1 MPFAK
6 IIYFK
11 GKTKDETYLKRNETY
26 VEAMRRETY
35 VSLQANERLKNKNV
49 HNSFII
55 NYIKKRMRSFK
66 AKTTAFCIGLCL
78 LGAATAERAQAAPER
93 VSAVEQTKLATGRV
107 SDSQSP
113 LIGATVMEKGT
124 SNGTITDMDGKFT
137 LNVRSGATLV
147 ISYVGYVTQEI
158 KAGTDMR
165 ITLSED
171 GHSVNEVI
179 VIGYGTQRREAV
191 TGSVANVSGEKLNQF
206 AATNAAQ
213 ALQGRVAGVLMT
225 QTSSKPGEE
234 MQIRIRGQRSL
245 TASNDPLIVL
255 DGIPFMGQL
264 SDINP
269 ADIKS
274 MDILKDASATA
285 IYGSRGANGV
295 ILITTEKGSMGTPA
309 KVSYNGY
316 VSFKKIFSKYPMM
329 DGPTFSKFR
338 KAAGLYQNSLDEDDN
353 TNTDWQ
359 DLYYQTGVSHNHD
372 VSVSGGTNGGSY
384 SFGAG
389 YYHDESV
396 VPTEGYDRVSVRGN
410 FDQMVGKWFRF
421 GLSTNNSYR
430 KSQGVND
437 MYGVLSKSPLASPY
451 DENGNL
457 KRYISLPADDQTV
470 VTKET
475 VKRDK
480 DVWLNENKGIGTYNT
495 LFGEVKCPWVEGL
508 SYRINIGLNF
518 RSSKGGNFTGTGV
531 NNKDANAVNGAG
543 ISENQTRNWTVENL
557 VTFDR
562 TFAEKH
568 NLNVVG
574 MYSAEQTTYESTGA
588 SAQGIPADFFQYYAL
603 DKATGQLNVNNYN
616 YWQSGLMSWMGRV
629 MYSYDNKYMLSVAL
643 RSDASSRLAKGHQW
657 HTYPAVSAGWNIA
670 RESFMENLTWIDNL
684 KLRVGYGETSNQSV
698 NPYSTLGGLA
708 VRNYNFGST
717 YKAGYYVNALP
728 NPELGWEY
736 SKTWNFGLDF
746 SLLSGRLFGSFE
758 YYIQKTKD
766 ILLDVTMPSTS
777 GVNSYTG
784 NIGNTE
790 NKGFELTLNG
800 IIIDNKDGWKWEA
813 GINLYANRNKLTKL
827 TGADVVKPDGT
838 KEPERD
844 EANRW
849 FVGHPIDV
857 IFDYEYEGL
866 WNESDLKTGPDGKT
880 NLDILEPGGNLG
892 MIKVKYTG
900 DYDANGMPVRAIGAD
915 DRQIMSMEPDLIG
928 GFNTTVGYKSFDL
941 TMIGAFQIGGKLIS
955 AIHSSN
961 GYLNMLTGRRGQ
973 LDVDYWTPEN
983 TGAKYPKPG
992 GIQSGDNPKY
1002 GSTLGYF
1009 DAGYLKVRAITL
1021 GYNFDNLKAV
1031 KDFGITRLRLYAT
1044 VQNPFVLFSPFNNES
1059 GLDPETNSWA
1069 TQNTAVAVEGYNGK
1083 HRMPIV
1089 GYNTPATRNFLFG
1102 INLTF

>member
-1 MPFAK
+1 MYANLR
-6 IIYFK
+6 
-11 GKTKDETYLKRNETY
+11 KTI
-26 VEAMRRETY
+26 
-35 VSLQANERLKNKNV
+35 
-49 HNSFII
+49 SFV
-55 NYIKKRMRSFK
+55 
-66 AKTTAFCIGLCL
+66 GLCS
-78 LGAATAERAQAAPER
+78 LGLFFTPQVAAATPDAESVNAVQQAKK
-93 VSAVEQTKLATGRV
+93 VTGRV
-107 SDSQSP
+107 SDKEGT

-124 SNGTITDMDGKFT
+124 TNGVVTDFDGNFSI
-137 LNVRSGATLV
+137 NVQPGATLV

-158 KAGTDMR
+158 RVGNQSNLNILLEAEGGN
-165 ITLSED
+165 L
-171 GHSVNEVI
+171 NEVV

-191 TGSVANVSGEKLNQF
+191 TGSVANVNGEKLNQI

-245 TASNDPLIVL
+245 SASNDPLIVL

-295 ILITTEKGSMGTPA
+295 IIITTAKGYQGAPA

-316 VSFKKIFSKYPMM
+316 VSFKKVFHKYPMM

-338 KAAGLYQNSLDEDDN
+338 KYAGLYQNSLDESDD

-359 DLYYQTGVSHNHD
+359 DLYYQTGVSHSHD
-372 VSVSGGTNGGSY
+372 VSVTGGTNGGSY

-396 VPTEGYDRVSVRGN
+396 VPTEGYDRISVRGN

-430 KSQGVND
+430 KNQGVND

-451 DENGNL
+451 DEDGNL
-457 KRYISLPADDQTV
+457 KRYISLPADDQSV

-475 VKRDK
+475 VERDK
-480 DVWLNENKGIGTYNT
+480 DVWLNENKGIGSYNT
-495 LFGEVKCPWVEGL
+495 LFGELKCPWVEGL
-508 SYRINIGLNF
+508 SYRINIGLNY

-531 NNKDANAVNGAG
+531 NNKDENAINGG
-543 ISENQTRNWTVENL
+543 SISENQTYNWAVENL
-557 VTFDR
+557 VTYDR
-562 TFAEKH
+562 IFAEKH
-568 NLNVVG
+568 NLNLVG
-574 MYSAEQTTYESTGA
+574 MYSAEQTTYEATGA
-588 SAQGIPADFFQYYAL
+588 SAQGIPADYFQYYAL
-603 DKATGQLNVNNYN
+603 DKATGQANLTGYN
-616 YWQSGLMSWMGRV
+616 YWQSGLISWMGRA
-629 MYSYDNKYMLSVAL
+629 MYSYDNKYMASVAV

-657 HTYPAVSAGWNIA
+657 HTYPAVSAGWNIS
-670 RESFMENLTWIDNL
+670 RESFMEPITWVDNL
-684 KLRVGYGETSNQSV
+684 KLRVGYGETSNQSI

-717 YKAGYYVNALP
+717 YNAGYYVNALP
-728 NPELGWEY
+728 NPELGWEF
-736 SKTWNFGLDF
+736 SKTWNFGIDF
-746 SLLSGRLFGSFE
+746 SLFRGRLNGSFE
-758 YYIQKTKD
+758 YYTQKTND
-766 ILLDVTMPSTS
+766 ILLDVSLPSTS
-777 GVNSYTG
+777 GVSSYTG

-790 NKGFELTLNG
+790 NKGFEFTLNG
-800 IIIDNKDGWKWEA
+800 VIIDNKNGWNWEA

-827 TGADVVKPDGT
+827 TGALDEDGKPA
-838 KEPERD
+838 PD
-844 EANRW
+844 EGNRW
-849 FVGHPIDV
+849 FPGHPIDV
-857 IFDYEYEGL
+857 IYDYEYVGL
-866 WNESDLKTGPDGKT
+866 WQKGEEAAMN
-880 NLDILEPGGNLG
+880 ILEPGGNVG

-900 DYDANGMPVRAIGAD
+900 DYDENGLPTRQIGAD

-928 GFNTTVGYKSFDL
+928 GFNTTVGYKNFDL
-941 TMIGAFQIGGKLIS
+941 TVIGAFQVGGKLIS

-973 LDVDYWTPEN
+973 LDVDYWTEDN

-1009 DAGYLKVRAITL
+1009 DAGYLKVRTITL
-1021 GYNFDNLKAV
+1021 GYNFDKLSVIKN
-1031 KDFGITRLRLYAT
+1031 FGISRLRLYAT
-1044 VQNPFVLFSPFNNES
+1044 IQNPFVLFSPFNNEC
-1059 GLDPETNSWA
+1059 GLDPETNSYA
-1069 TQNTAVAVEGYNGK
+1069 TQNTAVGIDGYTGK

-1102 INLTF
+1102 VNVTF

>member
-1 MPFAK
+1 MMLVMFCLLPLGAWAQGVV
-6 IIYFK
+6 K
-11 GKTKDETYLKRNETY
+11 GTVNDETGEP
-26 VEAMRRETY
+26 V
-35 VSLQANERLKNKNV
+35 
-49 HNSFII
+49 
-55 NYIKKRMRSFK
+55 
-66 AKTTAFCIGLCL
+66 
-78 LGAATAERAQAAPER
+78 
-93 VSAVEQTKLATGRV
+93 
-107 SDSQSP
+107 
-113 LIGATVMEKGT
+113 IGASVRVIGT
-124 SNGTITDMDGKFT
+124 KTGGVTDINGQF
-137 LNVRSGATLV
+137 NVTADRNAQLEV
-147 ISYVGYVTQEI
+147 SYVGFVSQRVAVNGRQNINIVLREDNT
-158 KAGTDMR
+158 
-165 ITLSED
+165 TLND
-171 GHSVNEVI
+171 VV

-191 TGSVANVSGEKLNQF
+191 TGSVANIGGERLNQI
-206 AATNAAQ
+206 AASNAAQ

-269 ADIKS
+269 TDIKS

-295 ILITTEKGSMGTPA
+295 ILITTEKGAMGTPA
-309 KVSYNGY
+309 KVSYSGY
-316 VSFKKIFSKYPMM
+316 LSIKSIFKKYPMM

-338 KAAGLYQNSLDEDDN
+338 QAAGLYQNSLDESDD

-359 DLYYQTGVSHNHD
+359 DLYYRTGVSHNHD

-389 YYHDESV
+389 YFHDESV
-396 VPTEGYDRVSVRGN
+396 VPSEGYDRLNVRAN

-421 GLSTNNSYR
+421 GLTSNTSYR
-430 KSQGVND
+430 KTQGVND

-457 KRYISLPADDQTV
+457 KRYVSLPADDQAV

-475 VKRDK
+475 VERDE
-480 DVWLNENKGIGTYNT
+480 DVWLNENKGIGTFNT

-518 RSSKGGNFTGTGV
+518 RNSKNGSFTGTGV
-531 NNKDANAVNGAG
+531 NNKDANAINGGSVA
-543 ISENQTRNWTVENL
+543 ENQTYNWTVENL
-557 VTFDR
+557 ITFDR

-568 NLNVVG
+568 NVNVVG

-588 SAQGIPADFFQYYAL
+588 NAQGIPADFFQYYAL
-603 DKATGQLNVNNYN
+603 DKATGQSNLTNYS

-629 MYSYDNKYMLSVAL
+629 MYSYDSKYMLSVAL

-670 RESFMENLTWIDNL
+670 RESFMEDYKWIDNL
-684 KLRVGYGETSNQSV
+684 KLRVGFGETSNQSI

-746 SLLSGRLFGSFE
+746 SFFNGRLSGSFE

-777 GVNSYTG
+777 GVSSYTG

-800 IIIDNKDGWKWEA
+800 IILDNKNGWTWDA
-813 GINLYANRNKLTKL
+813 GINLYLNRNKLTKL
-827 TGADVVKPDGT
+827 TGADTADG
-838 KEPERD
+838 KPERD

-857 IFDYEYEGL
+857 IYDYEYDGL
-866 WNESDLKTGPDGKT
+866 WNESDVYEVTLADGTKTT
-880 NLDILEPGGNLG
+880 NFAILEPGGNLG
-892 MIKVKYTG
+892 MIKVKYN
-900 DYDANGMPVRAIGAD
+900 DDVLDANGVPTRQIGAD
-915 DRQIMSMEPDLIG
+915 DRRIMSMEPDLIG
-928 GFNTTVGYKSFDL
+928 GFNTSVGYKNFDL
-941 TMIGAFQIGGKLIS
+941 TVIGAFQIGGKLIS

-1009 DAGYLKVRAITL
+1009 NAGYLKIRTITL
-1021 GYNFDNLKAV
+1021 GYNFDKLKAV
-1031 KDFGITRLRLYAT
+1031 KDFGISRLRLYASI
-1044 VQNPFVLFSPFNNES
+1044 QNPFVLFSPFNNES

-1069 TQNTAVAVEGYNGK
+1069 NQNTAVAVDGYTGK

-1089 GYNTPATRNFLFG
+1089 GYNTPATRNFIFG
-1102 INLTF
+1102 LNVTF

>member
-1 MPFAK
+1 
-6 IIYFK
+6 
-11 GKTKDETYLKRNETY
+11 
-26 VEAMRRETY
+26 
-35 VSLQANERLKNKNV
+35 
-49 HNSFII
+49 
-55 NYIKKRMRSFK
+55 
-66 AKTTAFCIGLCL
+66 
-78 LGAATAERAQAAPER
+78 
-93 VSAVEQTKLATGRV
+93 
-107 SDSQSP
+107 
-113 LIGATVMEKGT
+113 MEKGT
-124 SNGTITDMDGKFT
+124 SNGTVTDINGNFSLSVK
-137 LNVRSGATLV
+137 SGATLV
-147 ISYVGYVTQEI
+147 ISYVGYVTQEV
-158 KAGTDMR
+158 KADANLN
-165 ITLSED
+165 ITLAED
-171 GHSVNEVI
+171 GHSVNEVV

-191 TGSVANVSGEKLNQF
+191 TGSVANVNGEKLNQI

-225 QTSSKPGEE
+225 QTSTQPGAE

-245 TASNDPLIVL
+245 SASNDPLIVL

-269 ADIKS
+269 TDIKS

-295 ILITTEKGSMGTPA
+295 IIITTAKGSQGTPA
-309 KVSYNGY
+309 RVTYNGY
-316 VSFKKIFSKYPMM
+316 VSFKKVFHKYPMM

-338 KAAGLYQNSLDEDDN
+338 KYAGLYQNSLDESDD

-372 VSVSGGTNGGSY
+372 MSVTGGTNGGSY

-389 YYHDESV
+389 YYHDESP
-396 VPTEGYDRVSVRGN
+396 VPTQAYDRISVRGN

-430 KSQGVND
+430 KTQGVND

-457 KRYISLPADDQTV
+457 KRYVTLPADDQSV

-475 VKRDK
+475 VERDK
-480 DVWLNENKGIGTYNT
+480 DIWLNENKGIGSYNT
-495 LFGEVKCPWVEGL
+495 LFGEVKCPWVDGL

-531 NNKDANAVNGAG
+531 NNKDENAVNGGG
-543 ISENQTRNWTVENL
+543 ISENQTTNWVVENML
-557 VTFDR
+557 TYDR
-562 TFAEKH
+562 TFADVH

-588 SAQGIPADFFQYYAL
+588 SAQNIPADYFQYYAL
-603 DKATGQLNVNNYN
+603 DKAVGEVNLNNYN

-629 MYSYDNKYMLSVAL
+629 MYSYDNKYMASVAL

-657 HTYPAVSAGWNIA
+657 HTYPAISAGWNIS
-670 RESFMENLTWIDNL
+670 RESFMEPITWVDNL
-684 KLRVGYGETSNQSV
+684 KLRIGYGETSNQSI

-708 VRNYNFGST
+708 VRNYNFGDT

-736 SKTWNFGLDF
+736 SKTWNFGIDF
-746 SLLSGRLFGSFE
+746 SLLSGRLNGSFE
-758 YYIQKTKD
+758 YYIQKTND
-766 ILLDVTMPSTS
+766 ILLDVSLPSTS
-777 GVNSYTG
+777 GVSSFTG
-784 NIGNTE
+784 NIGKTQ
-790 NKGFELTLNG
+790 NKGWEFTLNG
-800 IIIDNKDGWKWEA
+800 IILDNKNGWNWEA
-813 GINLYANRNKLTKL
+813 GINLYQNRNKLVAL
-827 TGADVVKPDGT
+827 ASGED
-838 KEPERD
+838 RD
-844 EANRW
+844 EGNRW

-857 IFDYEYEGL
+857 IYDYEYEGL
-866 WNESDLKTGPDGKT
+866 WNESDVHEVTLADGTKTT
-880 NLDILEPGGNLG
+880 NFAILEPGGNLG

-900 DYDANGMPVRAIGAD
+900 DYDANGAPTRAIGAD

-928 GFNTTVGYKSFDL
+928 GFNTVVGYKGFDL
-941 TMIGAFQIGGKLIS
+941 TVIGAFQIGGKVIS

-973 LDVDYWTPEN
+973 LDVDYWTEDN

-1009 DAGYLKVRAITL
+1009 DASYLKIRAITL
-1021 GYNFDNLKAV
+1021 GYNFDRLKAV
-1031 KDFGITRLRLYAT
+1031 KDFGIKRLRLYAT
-1044 VQNPFVLFSPFNNES
+1044 IQNPFVLFSPFNNEC

-1069 TQNTAVAVEGYNGK
+1069 NQNTAVAYGEYSGK
-1083 HRMPIV
+1083 HRMPII
-1089 GYNTPATRNFLFG
+1089 GYNTPSTRNFLFG
-1102 INLTF
+1102 VNVTF

>member
-1 MPFAK
+1 M
-6 IIYFK
+6 
-11 GKTKDETYLKRNETY
+11 
-26 VEAMRRETY
+26 
-35 VSLQANERLKNKNV
+35 
-49 HNSFII
+49 
-55 NYIKKRMRSFK
+55 SFK
-66 AKTTAFCIGLCL
+66 AKKTALCVGLCF
-78 LGAATAERAQAAPER
+78 LGILSAQEA
-93 VSAVEQTKLATGRV
+93 SAVTESVTSVQQTKQATGQV
-107 SDSQSP
+107 SDSQGP

-124 SNGTITDMDGKFT
+124 SNGTVTDFNGNFS
-137 LNVRSGATLV
+137 LNVKPGATLV
-147 ISYVGYVTQEI
+147 ISYVGYESQEI
-158 KAGTDMR
+158 KAGDNLR
-165 ITLSED
+165 VELKED
-171 GHSVNEVI
+171 GHVVNEVV

-191 TGSVANVSGEKLNQF
+191 TGSVANIGGEKLNQI

-225 QTSSKPGEE
+225 QTSTKPGEE

-245 TASNDPLIVL
+245 SASNDPLIVL
-255 DGIPFMGQL
+255 DGIPFMGVL

-295 ILITTEKGSMGTPA
+295 IIITTTKGSQGAPA

-316 VSFKKIFSKYPMM
+316 VSFKKVFKKYPMM

-338 KAAGLYQNSLDEDDN
+338 QYAGLYQNSLDENDN

-372 VSVSGGTNGGSY
+372 VSVAGGTNGGSY

-410 FDQMVGKWFRF
+410 FDQMVGKYFRF

-430 KSQGVND
+430 KTQGVND

-457 KRYISLPADDQTV
+457 KRYISLPADDQSV

-475 VKRDK
+475 VERDK
-480 DVWLNENKGIGTYNT
+480 DVWLNENKGIGSYNT

-531 NNKDANAVNGAG
+531 NNKDANAVNGGG
-543 ISENQTRNWTVENL
+543 ISENQTRNWAVENL
-557 VTFDR
+557 LTYDHI
-562 TFAEKH
+562 FAEKH
-568 NLNVVG
+568 NVNVVA

-588 SAQGIPADFFQYYAL
+588 SAQDIPADYFQYYAL
-603 DKATGQLNVNNYN
+603 DKAVGQANLTGYN

-629 MYSYDNKYMLSVAL
+629 MYSYDNKYMISAAL

-657 HTYPAVSAGWNIA
+657 HTYPAVSAGWNIS
-670 RESFMENLTWIDNL
+670 REQFMENLTWIDNL
-684 KLRVGYGETSNQSV
+684 KLRVGYGETSNQSI

-746 SLLSGRLFGSFE
+746 SLFSGRLYGSFE
-758 YYIQKTKD
+758 YYTQKTND
-766 ILLDVTMPSTS
+766 ILLDVSLPSTS
-777 GVNSYTG
+777 GVSSYTG

-790 NKGFELTLNG
+790 NKGWELTLNG
-800 IIIDNKDGWKWEA
+800 IIIDNKNGWNWEA
-813 GINLYANRNKLTKL
+813 GINLYQNRNKLTKL
-827 TGADVVKPDGT
+827 TGALDENGNPVPDKG
-838 KEPERD
+838 
-844 EANRW
+844 NRW
-849 FVGHPIDV
+849 FIGYPIDV
-857 IFDYEYEGL
+857 IYDYKYIGL
-866 WNESDLKTGPDGKT
+866 WQAGEEAQMN
-880 NLDILEPGGNLG
+880 ILEPGGNVG
-892 MIKVKYTG
+892 MIKVAHDKAL
-900 DYDANGMPVRAIGAD
+900 DANGNPTRQIGED
-915 DRQIMSMEPDLIG
+915 DREVMSMEPDLIG
-928 GFNTTVGYKSFDL
+928 GFNTTVGYKGFDL
-941 TMIGAFQIGGKLIS
+941 TVIGAFQVGGKLIS
-955 AIHSSN
+955 AIHSAN

-973 LDVDYWTPEN
+973 LDVDYWTEQN

-1031 KDFGITRLRLYAT
+1031 KDFGISRLRLYAT
-1044 VQNPFVLFSPFNNES
+1044 IQNPFVLFSPFNNES
-1059 GLDPETNSWA
+1059 GLDPETNSYA
-1069 TQNTAVAVEGYNGK
+1069 NQNTAVGIDGYTGK

-1089 GYNTPATRNFLFG
+1089 GYNTPSTRNFIFG
-1102 INLTF
+1102 LNVTF

>member
-1 MPFAK
+1 MRT
-6 IIYFK
+6 FK
-11 GKTKDETYLKRNETY
+11 SLEKPLVLLFLLCLFPLGALAQSVVKGTVKDEVGEPVIAAAIRVIGTQTGCVTDVNGQFSIETQRNAQLE
-26 VEAMRRETY
+26 
-35 VSLQANERLKNKNV
+35 VS
-49 HNSFII
+49 
-55 NYIKKRMRSFK
+55 
-66 AKTTAFCIGLCL
+66 CI
-78 LGAATAERAQAAPER
+78 
-93 VSAVEQTKLATGRV
+93 
-107 SDSQSP
+107 
-113 LIGATVMEKGT
+113 
-124 SNGTITDMDGKFT
+124 
-137 LNVRSGATLV
+137 
-147 ISYVGYVTQEI
+147 GYVTQRVNVQGRQNI
-158 KAGTDMR
+158 I
-165 ITLSED
+165 ITLVED
-171 GHSVNEVI
+171 NTTLNDVV

-191 TGSVANVSGEKLNQF
+191 TGSVVNVGGEQLNQI

-225 QTSSKPGEE
+225 QTSSKPGAE

-245 TASNDPLIVL
+245 SASNDPLIVL

-269 ADIKS
+269 TDIKS

-295 ILITTEKGSMGTPA
+295 IIITTEKGAMGTPA
-309 KVSYNGY
+309 KVTYNGY
-316 VSFKKIFSKYPMM
+316 VSFKKVFHKYPMM

-338 KAAGLYQNSLDEDDN
+338 QYANLYKNSEDESDD

-359 DLYYQTGVSHNHD
+359 DLYYQTGVGHSHD
-372 VSVSGGTNGGSY
+372 VSVAGGTNGGSY

-410 FDQMVGKWFRF
+410 FDQKVGKWFRF
-421 GLSTNNSYR
+421 GLTTNNSYR
-430 KSQGVND
+430 MTEGVNNI
-437 MYGVLSKSPLASPY
+437 YGVLSMTPLASPY
-451 DENGNL
+451 DKDGNL
-457 KRYISLPADDQTV
+457 KRYVALPADDQAV
-470 VTKET
+470 ITKET

-480 DVWLNENKGIGTYNT
+480 NVWLNENKGIGSYNT
-495 LFGEVKCPWVEGL
+495 FFGEVTCPWVEGL
-508 SYRINIGLNF
+508 SYRINVGLNF

-531 NNKDANAVNGAG
+531 NNKDPNAVNGGG

-557 VTFDR
+557 INFDR
-562 TFAEKH
+562 TFADVH
-568 NLNVVG
+568 NINVVG

-588 SAQGIPADFFQYYAL
+588 SAQNIPADYFQYYAL
-603 DKATGQLNVNNYN
+603 DKATGQSNLNNYN

-629 MYSYDNKYMLSVAL
+629 MYSYDNKYMLSLAL

-657 HTYPAVSAGWNIA
+657 HTYPAISAGWNIA

-684 KLRVGYGETSNQSV
+684 KLRIGYGETSNQSI

-708 VRNYNFGST
+708 VRNYNFGNGT
-717 YKAGYYVNALP
+717 NYKAGYYVNALP
-728 NPELGWEY
+728 NPELGWEF

-746 SLLSGRLFGSFE
+746 SFFNGRLSGSIE
-758 YYIQKTKD
+758 YYTQKTND
-766 ILLDVTMPSTS
+766 ILLDVSMPSTS
-777 GVNSYTG
+777 GVSSYTG

-790 NKGFELTLNG
+790 NKGFEFTLNG
-800 IIIDNKDGWKWEA
+800 IIIDNKNGWHWDA

-827 TGADVVKPDGT
+827 TGALDENGKPA
-838 KEPERD
+838 PD

-857 IFDYEYEGL
+857 IYDYEYDGL
-866 WNESDLKTGPDGKT
+866 WNAEDVYEVTDKDGNKTT
-880 NLDILEPGGNLG
+880 NFAILEPGGNLG
-892 MIKVKYTG
+892 MIKVKYN
-900 DYDANGMPVRAIGAD
+900 DDVLDENGVPTREIGAK
-915 DRQIMSMEPDLIG
+915 DRRIMSMEPKLLG
-928 GFNTTVGYKSFDL
+928 GFHTTVGYKGFDL

-973 LDVDYWTPEN
+973 IDVDYWTEDN

-992 GIQSGDNPKY
+992 GITSSDNPKY

-1009 DAGYLKVRAITL
+1009 DAGYLKIRAITL
-1021 GYNFDNLKAV
+1021 GYNFTNLRAI
-1031 KDFGITRLRLYAT
+1031 KDFGISRLRLYAT

-1069 TQNTAVAVEGYNGK
+1069 NENTAVAYGEYSGK

-1089 GYNTPATRNFLFG
+1089 GYNTPSTRNFMIG
-1102 INLTF
+1102 VNVTF

>member
-1 MPFAK
+1 MHV
-6 IIYFK
+6 
-11 GKTKDETYLKRNETY
+11 NW
-26 VEAMRRETY
+26 
-35 VSLQANERLKNKNV
+35 
-49 HNSFII
+49 
-55 NYIKKRMRSFK
+55 KKSVCL
-66 AKTTAFCIGLCL
+66 AGLCSLFGL
-78 LGAATAERAQAAPER
+78 LTLPQTVAAAPDSQS
-93 VSAVEQTKLATGRV
+93 VNAVQQAKKVTGRV
-107 SDSQSP
+107 SDSMGT
-113 LIGATVMEKGT
+113 LIGATVLEKGT
-124 SNGTITDMDGKFT
+124 SNGAVTDMDGNFS
-137 LNVRSGATLV
+137 LSVQPGATLV
-147 ISYVGYVTQEI
+147 VSYVGYVTQEI
-158 KAGTDMR
+158 KVGNQSNFN
-165 ITLSED
+165 ILLED
-171 GHSVNEVI
+171 EGRNLNEVV

-191 TGSVANVSGEKLNQF
+191 TGSVANVNGEKLNQI

-225 QTSSKPGEE
+225 QTSSKPGAE

-245 TASNDPLIVL
+245 SASNDPLIVL

-269 ADIKS
+269 TDIKS

-295 ILITTEKGSMGTPA
+295 IIITTAKGNQGVPA

-316 VSFKKIFSKYPMM
+316 VSFKTVFHKYPMM

-338 KAAGLYQNSLDEDDN
+338 EYAGLYKNSLDESDN

-372 VSVSGGTNGGSY
+372 VSVAGGTNGGSY

-396 VPTEGYDRVSVRGN
+396 VPTEGYDRISVRGN
-410 FDQMVGKWFRF
+410 FDQTVGKWFRF

-430 KSQGVND
+430 KTQGVND
-437 MYGVLSKSPLASPY
+437 MYGVLSKSPLTSPY
-451 DENGNL
+451 DENGEL
-457 KRYISLPADDQTV
+457 RRYVSLPADDQSV

-475 VKRDK
+475 VERDK
-480 DVWLNENKGIGTYNT
+480 DVWLNENKGIGSYNT
-495 LFGEVKCPWVEGL
+495 LFGEVKCPWIEGL
-508 SYRINIGLNF
+508 SYRINIGLNY
-518 RSSKGGNFTGTGV
+518 RSSKGGGFTGTGV
-531 NNKDANAVNGAG
+531 NNKDPKAVNSGW
-543 ISENQTRNWTVENL
+543 ISENQTYNWAVENL
-557 VTFDR
+557 ITYDH

-588 SAQGIPADFFQYYAL
+588 NAQDIPADYFQYFAL
-603 DKATGQLNVNNYN
+603 DKATGQANLTGYN
-616 YWQSGLMSWMGRV
+616 YWQSGLISWMGRV

-670 RESFMENLTWIDNL
+670 REDFMRDLTWIDNL
-684 KLRVGYGETSNQSV
+684 KLRVGYGETSNQSI

-708 VRNYNFGST
+708 VRNYNFGDT

-746 SLLSGRLFGSFE
+746 SLFNGRLSGSLE
-758 YYIQKTKD
+758 YYSQKTND
-766 ILLDVTMPSTS
+766 ILLDVSLPSTS
-777 GVNSYTG
+777 GVSSYTG

-800 IIIDNKDGWKWEA
+800 VIIDNKNGWNWEA
-813 GINLYANRNKLTKL
+813 GINLYQNRNKLTKL
-827 TGADVVKPDGT
+827 TGAVDENGKPV
-838 KEPERD
+838 PD

-849 FVGHPIDV
+849 FPGHPIDV
-857 IFDYEYEGL
+857 IYDYKYIGL
-866 WNESDLKTGPDGKT
+866 WQAGEEDLM
-880 NLDILEPGGNLG
+880 NVLEPGGNIG
-892 MIKVKYTG
+892 MIKVAHDKAL
-900 DYDANGMPVRAIGAD
+900 DENGKPTRQIGAE
-915 DRQIMSMEPDLIG
+915 DREIMSMEPDLIG
-928 GFNTTVGYKSFDL
+928 GFNTTVAYKNLDL
-941 TMIGAFQIGGKLIS
+941 TVIGAFQIGGKLIS
-955 AIHSSN
+955 AIHSAN

-973 LDVDYWTPEN
+973 LDVDYWTENN

-1021 GYNFDNLKAV
+1021 GYNFTDLKAI
-1031 KDFGITRLRLYAT
+1031 KDLGISRLRLYAT

-1059 GLDPETNSWA
+1059 GLDPETNSFA
-1069 TQNTAVAVEGYNGK
+1069 NQNTAVGIDGYTGK
-1083 HRMPIV
+1083 HKMPIV

-1102 INLTF
+1102 INVTF